1 MKFIREELIKDL
13 LLSNHELLKQIIIN
27 NERKCTEPAADYII
41 KTMKNISVEEITD
54 VREKADIREKFF
66 DEINIKDVG
75 LFSVSIQIPEFTYI
89 IKIDTLKNKK
99 IKHILEIENEKMMI
113 INNIGKPY
121 NENNIKRKRI
131 WNQF

>member
-1 MKFIREELIKDL
+1 MKIKKEELIKDL

-41 KTMKNISVEEITD
+41 KTMKNIRVEEITD
-54 VREKADIREKFF
+54 VIEKADVREKFF
-66 DEINIKDVG
+66 DKINITDLY
-75 LFSVSIQIPEFTYI
+75 LFSVSIEMPKFTYT

-131 WNQF
+131 

>member
-1 MKFIREELIKDL
+1 MKIKKEELIKDL

-27 NERKCTEPAADYII
+27 NERKCTESAADNII
-41 KTMKNISVEEITD
+41 KTMKNIMVEEITD
-54 VREKADIREKFF
+54 VIEKADVREKFF
-66 DEINIKDVG
+66 DKINITDLY
-75 LFSVSIQIPEFTYI
+75 LFSLSIEMPKFTYT

-113 INNIGKPY
+113 INNIDKPY

-131 WNQF
+131 

>member
-1 MKFIREELIKDL
+1 MKIKKEELIKDL

-41 KTMKNISVEEITD
+41 KTMKNIMVEEITD
-54 VREKADIREKFF
+54 VIEKADVREKFF
-66 DEINIKDVG
+66 DKINITDLY
-75 LFSVSIQIPEFTYI
+75 LFSLSIEMPKFTYT

-113 INNIGKPY
+113 INNIDRPH

-131 WNQF
+131 

>member
-1 MKFIREELIKDL
+1 MEIKKEELIKDL

-41 KTMKNISVEEITD
+41 KTMKNIRVEEITD
-54 VREKADIREKFF
+54 VIEKADVREKFF
-66 DEINIKDVG
+66 DKINITDLY
-75 LFSVSIQIPEFTYI
+75 LFSVSIEMPKFTYT

-131 WNQF
+131 